1 MPRKPNYK
9 FERFERE
16 RAKAEKKAARLQ
28 ARADK
33 KAAVTGEGEAPGEIS
48 DDNSGVVSDDNSS
61 EISADDSAD
70 DSGDNSGD
78 NSGDTAAVDGDTP
91 QE

>member
-33 KAAVTGEGEAPGEIS
+33 KAALSGEDAPPDE
-48 DDNSGVVSDDNSS
+48 NSS
-61 EISADDSAD
+61 EDMSETPSV
-70 DSGDNSGD
+70 NS
-78 NSGDTAAVDGDTP
+78 DTTQD
-91 QE
+91 